1 VNQKEKKLKPAALCI
16 YGFLQVTVTLTAGVG
31 RQRGRRHSR
40 PPGFFWSFQL
50 RRVNPRAASG
60 GGAWEDASPLFMLS
74 RRASQH
80 CYGFLRG
87 YFVIFKLINVI
98 FV

>member
-1 VNQKEKKLKPAALCI
+1 LRFL
-16 YGFLQVTVTLTAGVG
+16 LQVEVAVTAGEEEG
-31 RQRGRRHSR
+31 RISPATFTRRHCSC
-40 PPGFFWSFQL
+40 F
-50 RRVNPRAASG
+50 
-60 GGAWEDASPLFMLS
+60 S